1 MSTIDVPPRAGT
13 ALRHRVVWSEGMFLR
28 PQHFQQLERHFER
41 YVQLRCLPVQGL
53 FWGFSTLDI
62 DTEAL
67 AQGKVVLLA
76 ASGVMPDGTPFDF
89 AGGSDAPAPL
99 DIRTDVTNETIML
112 AVPTW
117 RGDSAQISFDENSVS
132 PLSRYVATETEVADV
147 NTIGLGPALIQIGK
161 LHLRLMA
168 ESELSSDW
176 QAMGVM
182 RIVERR
188 ADRRVIADAGYIP
201 PMLAAQT
208 SQVLASYMS
217 ELHRLLTQRGEALAS
232 RLTQPGRSGVGEVAD
247 FLLLE
252 LINRYIAVTWHAQQP
267 VAIHPETLYR
277 DWLKLACDL
286 STFTSS
292 THSPQVLPR
301 YDHDDLST
309 TFGEL
314 MNELRRSLATML
326 EQNAIQ
332 IELKDAGN
340 GVRVAIMSDTELMRD
355 AGFVLAVHADMPA
368 DALHTRFPA
377 QVKLGPVDR
386 IRDLVQLQLPGIGVR
401 ALPVAPRQIPY
412 HAGYAYFEL
421 DKSGDLWRQLDRSG
435 GLALHLAGEFPG
447 LSMAFW
453 AIRG

>member
-1 MSTIDVPPRAGT
+1 MSERVSPVRAGA
-13 ALRHRVVWSEGMFLR
+13 ALRRRVVWSEGMFLR

-53 FWGFSTLDI
+53 FWGFSKLEI

-67 AQGKVVLLA
+67 AQGKIVLLC

-89 AGGSDAPAPL
+89 SGGSDAPQPL
-99 DIRTDVTNETIML
+99 DIGGDVANAVIVL

-117 RGDSAQISFDENSVS
+117 RGDNVQVSFEESGASA
-132 PLSRYVATETEVADV
+132 LSRYVATETEVEDV
-147 NTIGLGPALIQIGK
+147 NAIGLGPVLIQVGK
-161 LHLRLMA
+161 LHLRLMP
-168 ESELSSDW
+168 ESKLSPDW

-182 RIVERR
+182 RVVERR
-188 ADRRVIADAGYIP
+188 ADRSVIADDSYIP
-201 PMLAAQT
+201 PLLAAHA
-208 SQVLASYMS
+208 SPVLASYMS
-217 ELHRLLTQRGEALAS
+217 ELHRLLMQRGETLAS
-232 RLTQPGRSGVGEVAD
+232 RLAQPGRAGVGEVAD

-267 VAIHPETLYR
+267 SAIHPEMLYR

-286 STFTSS
+286 STFTSG
-292 THSPQVLPR
+292 THSPQVLPP
-301 YDHDDLST
+301 YQHDDLST
-309 TFGEL
+309 TFGIL
-314 MNELRRSLATML
+314 MKELRRSLATML
-326 EQNAIQ
+326 EQNAIE

-355 AGFVLAVHADMPA
+355 AGFVLAVYADIPA
-368 DALHTRFPA
+368 DVLHARFPA
-377 QVKLGPVDR
+377 QVKLGPVER

-412 HAGYAYFEL
+412 HAGHVYFEL
-421 DKSGDLWRQLDRSG
+421 DKSGELWRQLDSSG
-435 GLALHLAGEFPG
+435 GLALHLAGDFPG
-447 LSMAFW
+447 LSLAFW